1 MSGRPF
7 IVGLGGT
14 PRSGSTSEL
23 ALRNCLAFAEELG
36 AETQVLTALEL
47 DLPMYGVGGDE
58 RGEAARRL
66 VAALRRCDG
75 LVIASPGYHGS
86 ISGLLKNA
94 LDYVED
100 MRADAAPYLDG
111 RVVGCIAVAYGPQAM
126 GTTLIAMRTIVHALR
141 AWPTP
146 MAAALNGAAKLFDA
160 DGRCTDISAEAQ
172 LRTVAQQVVDF
183 ANMHRLATASRA
195 RAAELA

>member
-1 MSGRPF
+1 MST
-7 IVGLGGT
+7 T
-14 PRSGSTSEL
+14 PEDSDVIARAARAYDPEAFEDHPIEQRRFL
-23 ALRNCLAFAEELG
+23 AAIQWGARRRLA
-36 AETQVLTALEL
+36 T
-47 DLPMYGVGGDE
+47 
-58 RGEAARRL
+58 EAARRL